1 MAKIILNKDYG
12 GFLASYKAHQM
23 YAKRKLGIDK
33 IYIYKFYVDEVKDE
47 SGYFV
52 KYKHY
57 YKKEDADQGIFN
69 CYVLKDLGDVVQTLD
84 TEYILCLDGNYRE
97 DPILIS
103 LVEELGDEVNSSFS
117 SLKVVEIPDE
127 LIGNY
132 MIDDYDGWETLH
144 QKVVEY

>member
-1 MAKIILNKDYG
+1 MAKIILNKEYG
-12 GFLASYKAHQM
+12 GFLASYKAHQL

-33 IYIYKFYVDEVKDE
+33 IYIYKFYVDRIKDE
-47 SGYFV
+47 DRSFV

-57 YKKEDADQGIFN
+57 YKKEDTDQGIFN
-69 CYVLKDLGDVVQTLD
+69 CYVVKDLGDIVQSLD
-84 TEYILCLDGNYRE
+84 TEYILCLDEHYRE